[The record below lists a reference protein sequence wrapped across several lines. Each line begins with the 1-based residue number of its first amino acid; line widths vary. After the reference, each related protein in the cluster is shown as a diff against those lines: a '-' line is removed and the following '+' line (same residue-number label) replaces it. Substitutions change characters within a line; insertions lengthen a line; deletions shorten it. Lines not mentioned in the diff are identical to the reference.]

1 MRRILFTLILAF
13 FGALSVH
20 QVSAQNLLPPTFGNW
35 VPGAN
40 SSSQPITLEQVVGT
54 NASIIREYGFEAI
67 ERREYTRAN
76 DNKWDLTVTL
86 YRMVDPTAAYGAF
99 TFLRSPALPSSDLT
113 KFAALNDDRG
123 LHALFVIGNLLV
135 EAQGGS
141 VSSPYSELDF
151 LVKALQPK
159 ADSRPF
165 PIIVDH
171 LPPTGLIPGSERYLS
186 GPLALHSLL
195 PVADG
200 DWLGFA
206 QGGEAVIATYH
217 NKKDGQDVTLLIAE
231 YPTQQLAASRYE
243 KMSPILHAPTNSP
256 PTKGLHV
263 VASRR
268 DAGLISIVFAT
279 RQTDYADALLGQII
293 FGHNVVW
300 NEPSFKAKDLPWSA
314 YVIGSFLGSGIIIVF
329 AFVSGLGFAVI
340 RLVTKRFFPGK
351 VFDRHRSME
360 VIQMG
365 LSGRPVN
372 TKDFY

>member
-1 MRRILFTLILAF
+1 VRRILVTSILILL
-13 FGALSVH
+13 GALSVRSA
-20 QVSAQNLLPPTFGNW
+20 SAQNLLPPAFGNW
-35 VPGAN
+35 IPSPT
-40 SSSQPITLEQVVGT
+40 SSSQPITLEEAAGT
-54 NASIIREYGFEAI
+54 NAPIIREYGFEGI

-76 DNKWDLTVTL
+76 DKKWELTVTL

-99 TFLRSPALPSSDLT
+99 TFLRPSGTSSSDLT
-113 KFAALNDDRG
+113 KYAVLDDDHG
-123 LHALFVIGNLLV
+123 LHAKFVVGNFLLDIHGN
-135 EAQGGS
+135 ALAS
-141 VSSPYSELDF
+141 PSSGLDL

-165 PIIVDH
+165 PIIVEH
-171 LPPTGLIPGSERYLS
+171 LPPTGLIAGSERYVS

-200 DWLGFA
+200 DWLGFSR
-206 QGGEAVIATYH
+206 GGEAVIARY
-217 NKKDGQDVTLLIAE
+217 KKSSQEVTLLIAE
-231 YPTQQLAASRYE
+231 YPTQQLAASRYDT
-243 KMSPILHAPTNSP
+243 MAPILHPPSNSAPT
-256 PTKGLHV
+256 KDLHV

-279 RQTDYADALLGQII
+279 HQTEYADALLGQII